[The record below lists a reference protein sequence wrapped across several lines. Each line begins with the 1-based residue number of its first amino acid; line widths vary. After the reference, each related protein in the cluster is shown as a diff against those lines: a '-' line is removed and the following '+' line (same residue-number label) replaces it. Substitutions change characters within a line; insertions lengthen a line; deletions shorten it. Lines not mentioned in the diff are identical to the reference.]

1 MCLGPVTIV
10 FQPVPN
16 KQTVREQNKLYDD
29 VSIVKNIVSIQEIQS
44 GKQVRPKNI
53 LHHGK

>member
-1 MCLGPVTIV
+1 MCLGPVAIV

-29 VSIVKNIVSIQEIQS
+29 VSIVENFVSIQETQL

>member
-29 VSIVKNIVSIQEIQS
+29 VSIVENFVSIQETQL